1 MSDKYSAPNI
11 RNIGAKDKAECLKI
25 NMENRIRDL
34 GVGCDL
40 ICLGEQ
46 PLHAVPLFRIIISG
60 GDKYEYDGAYVD
72 VTCDGAMHIYI
83 PM

>member
-40 ICLGEQ
+40 ICLGEAGFHDQCKFVVGQ
-46 PLHAVPLFRIIISG
+46 PMRTSDFKYSKYLFG
-60 GDKYEYDGAYVD
+60 
-72 VTCDGAMHIYI
+72 
-83 PM
+83 